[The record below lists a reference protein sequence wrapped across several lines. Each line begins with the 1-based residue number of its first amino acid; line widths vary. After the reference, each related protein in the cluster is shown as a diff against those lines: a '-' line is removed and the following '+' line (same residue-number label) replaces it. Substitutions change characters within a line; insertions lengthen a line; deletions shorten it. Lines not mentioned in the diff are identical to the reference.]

1 MISTW
6 GIFWICFFVAIVV
19 QAAIRAIFGRRM
31 TDADLE
37 DFKHIRERLHKALD
51 ESEAINKKWREEE
64 EKENDK
70 KEEQNSED

>member
-6 GIFWICFFVAIVV
+6 GIFWICFFSAVV
-19 QAAIRAIFGRRM
+19 VEAVIRAIFGRRM

-37 DFKHIRERLHKALD
+37 DFKRIRERLHKALD
-51 ESEAINKKWREEE
+51 ESEAINKKWKEKE
-64 EKENDK
+64 EKEDK